1 MGDQYGTD
9 TNGTGTYLYLATDQV
24 YFCRLDDAQLT
35 AHADGGGYG
44 AGWQQPIVAEP
55 VPLAEIPPLFFS
67 EIMRDVDLF
76 VGVAS
81 VGNDPAW
88 ADGGRQENERNAWN
102 LHAFGDLSA
111 TAQTRRE
118 LLQRLVPKLKIADRC
133 SFAEKFLVVRG
144 DLQFGHDIKA
154 IQKICQQVISAH
166 ELGCEISIVVGG
178 GNIFR
183 GVSKA
188 AEGMERVTADYMGML
203 ATCINGLALQSALE
217 KHNLETRMLS
227 AIPMNN
233 VCEPYLKRRA
243 ARHLEKKR
251 IVIFAAGTGNP
262 FFTTDTAAV
271 LRAVEM
277 NCDVILKG
285 TQVDGVYSADPKLD
299 KNATRYEKLKYID
312 VIKQDLRVMD
322 QTAIT
327 LAKDNKLPI
336 IVFSIKEQNAL
347 QEVILGKGK
356 FTIIN

>member
-1 MGDQYGTD
+1 MNSELKFKRILFKVSGEAMMGDQ
-9 TNGTGTYLYLATDQV
+9 
-24 YFCRLDDAQLT
+24 
-35 AHADGGGYG
+35 
-44 AGWQQPIVAEP
+44 
-55 VPLAEIPPLFFS
+55 
-67 EIMRDVDLF
+67 
-76 VGVAS
+76 
-81 VGNDPAW
+81 
-88 ADGGRQENERNAWN
+88 
-102 LHAFGDLSA
+102 
-111 TAQTRRE
+111 
-118 LLQRLVPKLKIADRC
+118 
-133 SFAEKFLVVRG
+133 
-144 DLQFGHDIKA
+144 QFGHDVKA
-154 IQKICQQVISAH
+154 IQKICQQIISAH
-166 ELGCEISIVVGG
+166 KLGCEISVVVGG

-217 KHNLETRMLS
+217 KHDIATRMLS

-312 VIKQDLRVMD
+312 VIKQDLKVMD

-347 QEVILGKGK
+347 EEVILGKGK

>member
-1 MGDQYGTD
+1 MNSELKFKRILFKVSGEAMMGDQ
-9 TNGTGTYLYLATDQV
+9 
-24 YFCRLDDAQLT
+24 
-35 AHADGGGYG
+35 
-44 AGWQQPIVAEP
+44 
-55 VPLAEIPPLFFS
+55 
-67 EIMRDVDLF
+67 
-76 VGVAS
+76 
-81 VGNDPAW
+81 
-88 ADGGRQENERNAWN
+88 
-102 LHAFGDLSA
+102 
-111 TAQTRRE
+111 
-118 LLQRLVPKLKIADRC
+118 
-133 SFAEKFLVVRG
+133 
-144 DLQFGHDIKA
+144 QFGHDVKA
-154 IQKICQQVISAH
+154 IQKICQQIISAH
-166 ELGCEISIVVGG
+166 KLGCEISVVVGG

-217 KHNLETRMLS
+217 KHDIATRMLS

-271 LRAVEM
+271 LRAIEM

-299 KNATRYEKLKYID
+299 KNATRYDKLKYID
-312 VIKQDLRVMD
+312 VIKQDLKVMD

-347 QEVILGKGK
+347 EEVILGKGK

>member
-1 MGDQYGTD
+1 
-9 TNGTGTYLYLATDQV
+9 
-24 YFCRLDDAQLT
+24 
-35 AHADGGGYG
+35 
-44 AGWQQPIVAEP
+44 
-55 VPLAEIPPLFFS
+55 
-67 EIMRDVDLF
+67 
-76 VGVAS
+76 
-81 VGNDPAW
+81 
-88 ADGGRQENERNAWN
+88 
-102 LHAFGDLSA
+102 
-111 TAQTRRE
+111 
-118 LLQRLVPKLKIADRC
+118 
-133 SFAEKFLVVRG
+133 
-144 DLQFGHDIKA
+144 
-154 IQKICQQVISAH
+154 
-166 ELGCEISIVVGG
+166 
-178 GNIFR
+178 
-183 GVSKA
+183 
-188 AEGMERVTADYMGML
+188 ML

>member
-1 MGDQYGTD
+1 
-9 TNGTGTYLYLATDQV
+9 
-24 YFCRLDDAQLT
+24 
-35 AHADGGGYG
+35 
-44 AGWQQPIVAEP
+44 
-55 VPLAEIPPLFFS
+55 
-67 EIMRDVDLF
+67 
-76 VGVAS
+76 
-81 VGNDPAW
+81 
-88 ADGGRQENERNAWN
+88 
-102 LHAFGDLSA
+102 
-111 TAQTRRE
+111 
-118 LLQRLVPKLKIADRC
+118 
-133 SFAEKFLVVRG
+133 
-144 DLQFGHDIKA
+144 
-154 IQKICQQVISAH
+154 
-166 ELGCEISIVVGG
+166 
-178 GNIFR
+178 
-183 GVSKA
+183 
-188 AEGMERVTADYMGML
+188 
-203 ATCINGLALQSALE
+203 
-217 KHNLETRMLS
+217 
-227 AIPMNN
+227 MNN

-299 KNATRYEKLKYID
+299 KNAIRYEKLKYID